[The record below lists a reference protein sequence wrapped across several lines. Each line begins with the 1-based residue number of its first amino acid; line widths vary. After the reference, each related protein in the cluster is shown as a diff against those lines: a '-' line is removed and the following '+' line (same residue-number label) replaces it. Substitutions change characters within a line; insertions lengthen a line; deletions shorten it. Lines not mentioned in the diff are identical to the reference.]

1 MSSLTGIDA
10 AVLAFDASQST
21 LAIATGD
28 GRIRLFNV
36 TQQRLS
42 ADITQ
47 ELSVASG
54 GQVATEVYTCMA
66 WGSKV
71 RTQIINTNFLQ
82 SYSDGGADYFLYFTV
97 Y

>member
-47 ELSVASG
+47 ELSVSSG
-54 GQVATEVYTCMA
+54 GQVATEVYSCIA

-71 RTQIINTNFLQ
+71 RRERQ
-82 SYSDGGADYFLYFTV
+82 
-97 Y
+97 